1 MSITALMIDTND
13 LATAPWLKSLTFG
26 GVPKM
31 PTNLEWGDLIATTD
45 TGDMVIVERKT
56 PSDLLNSIRD
66 NHIFAQAA
74 GMRAMSPWSYIVITG
89 PLTATG
95 SGYVIANDRI
105 TGWQW
110 DSVQGALIS
119 LQEMGVRIVFCLS
132 DKDYEAT
139 VIRLCN
145 RERSKERIIEPT
157 AQPRALT
164 PGEVLLTSLPGIG
177 LERAQRLL
185 REFDNNPA
193 KALVWLTRKKA
204 KPLAGIGDGIKR
216 AVKSALG
223 LGEYEEMYTLNGAHY
238 PDVADYLHEAE
249 QVEFDVL
256 SSGPIEE
263 LVTPTMHFEA
273 TVISN

>member
-13 LATAPWLKSLTFG
+13 LATAPWLKSLSFG
-26 GVPKM
+26 GVPKV
-31 PTNLEWGDLIATTD
+31 PTNLTWGDLLATTD
-45 TGDMVIVERKT
+45 NGDMVIIERKT
-56 PSDLLNSIRD
+56 PSDLLNSIKD

-74 GMRAMSPWSYIVITG
+74 GMRQTSPWSYIIVTG
-89 PLTATG
+89 YLTATS
-95 SGYVIANDRI
+95 SGYVIANERI

-119 LQEMGVRIVFCLS
+119 LQEMGVRVTYCLS
-132 DKDYEAT
+132 DKDYEST

-157 AQPRALT
+157 ALPRVLT

-204 KPLAGIGDGIKR
+204 KPLAGIGEGIKR

-223 LGEYEEMYTLNGAHY
+223 LGEYEEMYTLNGAHH
-238 PDVADYLHEAE
+238 PEVADYLCAAE
-249 QVEFDVL
+249 QVDFEVL

-263 LVTPTMHFEA
+263 LVTPTMHAVA
-273 TVISN
+273 TVIN